1 MGQCGTHL
9 GDGEGEPEVHH
20 PDNDRGDEH
29 STPTAFQ
36 QAAVPSGE
44 VSGDDR
50 THTERPEVPDI
61 GVTRERPTAEIRG
74 VAGGMPHAANDAF
87 GWRLVGHD
95 VLRGHAS
102 THTLNRMLRMSPSAT
117 T

>member
-1 MGQCGTHL
+1 MGERSTHL
-9 GDGEGEPEVHH
+9 CDSEGEAEVHH
-20 PDNDRGDEH
+20 ADDDRGDEH
-29 STPTAFQ
+29 STPPALQ

-50 THTERPEVPDI
+50 AHTERPEVPDT

-95 VLRGHAS
+95 VLRG
-102 THTLNRMLRMSPSAT
+102 TRPLTR
-117 T
+117 